1 MSFACVG
8 ELGVGGEDKP
18 GEELM
23 RPLLSRTLGVSTV
36 PDITVCLQ
44 QDSRCNR
51 SAQMCEDAAG
61 SLCRPDHGV
70 SNSPLGETGSSGH
83 KDWTD

>member
-8 ELGVGGEDKP
+8 ELGVGGDDKP

-23 RPLLSRTLGVSTV
+23 RPLLSRTLGTSTI
-36 PDITVCLQ
+36 PDITTICLQ

-51 SAQMCEDAAG
+51 SAQMSQYTAE
-61 SLCRPDHGV
+61 SLCRPCHGV
-70 SNSPLGETGSSGH
+70 LNSPLG
-83 KDWTD
+83 